1 MNYDQFLRRKEVRAP
16 LAGMESSPE
25 LSDFLFP
32 HQRDVVDFLLRRG
45 AGAAF
50 LDTGLG
56 KTAVELEWAKRV
68 VEHINKPVLLFAPL
82 AVGLQHQREAEKFGI
97 EAKIVKCQDDIKG
110 AGVYISNYDRNHLF
124 DSHKIGAVALD
135 ESSIIKSFG
144 GKTSTA
150 LMAFAS
156 GKQFSL
162 AATATPAPNDHMEL
176 GQHSQF
182 LGAMP
187 SNEML
192 ARWFI
197 TDQSEMGKYR
207 LKRHGV
213 KDFWSWVASWARCV
227 GKPSDLGYS
236 DNGYNLPDLVN
247 HLHSIDVDLTIG
259 AEDGELFRSVDLSA
273 TNIHKERRNTSQDR
287 ADFIAGLIKK
297 EPDECWIV

>member
-1 MNYDQFLRRKEVRAP
+1 MLTEV
-16 LAGMESSPE
+16 
-25 LSDFLFP
+25 FKNC
-32 HQRDVVDFLLRRG
+32 HY
-45 AGAAF
+45 
-50 LDTGLG
+50 
-56 KTAVELEWAKRV
+56 K
-68 VEHINKPVLLFAPL
+68 
-82 AVGLQHQREAEKFGI
+82 
-97 EAKIVKCQDDIKG
+97 
-110 AGVYISNYDRNHLF
+110 
-124 DSHKIGAVALD
+124 
-135 ESSIIKSFG
+135 
-144 GKTSTA
+144 
-150 LMAFAS
+150 
-156 GKQFSL
+156 L

-176 GQHSQF
+176 GQHCAF
-182 LGAMP
+182 LDVMP

-236 DNGYNLPDLVN
+236 DDGYNLPDLVN

-297 EPDECWIV
+297 EQDECWMVWVDTDYDADAFLRACPEAVEVRGSMPPEVKEQRLNDFSLGKIKILVSKPSIAGFGLNWQHCARTAFVGLSFSYESYYQAIRRFWRFGQTRQVPSPEINNFYSDNGMVVVKVS